1 MCIGIPM
8 LVTATEPG
16 FAQVSGR
23 GEQRRITTTLIG
35 DVCTGQWLLVFL
47 NDARELLTPE
57 RAAEVNA
64 TLDLLAA
71 AMGAGDVQDASADAA
86 FALPSTMDI
95 DTLRS
100 LTGLQV

>member
-71 AMGAGDVQDASADAA
+71 AMGAAST
-86 FALPSTMDI
+86 FASSARPAYCCANWWTN
-95 DTLRS
+95 TRHA
-100 LTGLQV
+100 G